1 MVHIYAVRLSGGTG
15 HQHISS
21 VRWKNPDT
29 DATGTST
36 RAEMVDWIKNKNG
49 FAYVCGGRHL
59 AAVRVVNATPPYIRT
74 FADGVWTDNLLALP
88 RF

>member
-15 HQHISS
+15 HQHITQ

-29 DATGTST
+29 DKTGENS
-36 RAEMVDWIKNKNG
+36 RAEMVNWIKNEGGK
-49 FAYVCGGRHL
+49 AYVCGGGHL
-59 AAVRVVNATPPYIRT
+59 APVRVVDSDPPYLRT
-74 FADGVWTDNLLALP
+74 YADGVWTDNLLALP